1 MVRLSVFMIIAG
13 CALSPINVFGQGETV
28 LPFLLFSP
36 SAEQSGMG
44 MAAVANH
51 TGDPLAFMTN
61 PAQLGIVGLRQGLSF
76 GYNYVKISLPY
87 GLPDHSF
94 TTAGLS
100 AGWRVW
106 SSADGLSEAGV
117 GVGIARTY
125 QNLGEFIETGESGP
139 EEIGTFTAYEWS
151 HNLAIGAGVHSWVDL
166 TVGITLRNV
175 YSRLSNFNVQLQG
188 RYGAATAD
196 IVDYGFYLDIPCLKI
211 TDRALGTPF
220 GTGQHFSPFVD
231 VSAGIS
237 RNNMGQ
243 ESITYVAG
251 AQADPLPRT
260 AHAGIGIDLGTSFT
274 EKGVAFTPIE
284 FRWTVDVS
292 DLLVKRYP
300 EIMDSLGALVQG
312 SRWDYKGTLGD
323 MGFFDQ
329 VIGGHRN
336 PTNTMRKGWELGVL
350 DVFSVR
356 GGRALGPLSDIK
368 TSGFGFRLRGISSLL
383 RLVDIVPKGG
393 TVMDFIMSR
402 CDLRYD
408 HSEYDT
414 GYGGSMKYDG
424 LGVNISY

>member
-1 MVRLSVFMIIAG
+1 MVRLSLLMIIVG
-13 CALSPINVFGQGETV
+13 WVLSPVNVFGQGETS

-51 TGDPLAFMTN
+51 TSDPLAFMTN
-61 PAQLGIVGLRQGLSF
+61 PAQLGMVGLRQGLSV
-76 GYNYVKISLPY
+76 GYNYSGISLPY
-87 GLPDHSF
+87 GLPAHRF

-125 QNLGEFIETGESGP
+125 QNLGEFIETGETGP
-139 EEIGTFTAYEWS
+139 EEIGKFTASEWS
-151 HNLAIGAGVHSWVDL
+151 HNIAIGAGIRSWVDL
-166 TVGITLRNV
+166 TVGVTLRNV
-175 YSRLSNFNVQLQG
+175 YSKLANFDVQRQG
-188 RYGAATAD
+188 RSGTGRAET
-196 IVDYGFYLDIPCLKI
+196 VDYGLYLDVPCLKI
-211 TDRALGTPF
+211 ADRAVGASFEARHFFPF
-220 GTGQHFSPFVD
+220 LD

-243 ESITYVAG
+243 ESITYVNAG
-251 AQADPLPRT
+251 QGDPLPRT
-260 AHAGIGIDLGTSFT
+260 AHAGVGIDLGTSFT
-274 EKGVAFTPIE
+274 EKGVTFTPIE
-284 FRWTVDVS
+284 FRWTIDVS
-292 DLLVKRYP
+292 DILVKLNPYV
-300 EIMDSLGALVQG
+300 DSLGNVLPG
-312 SRWDYKGTLGD
+312 PHWDYKDALGD
-323 MGFFDQ
+323 MGFFNQ

-336 PTNTMRKGWELGVL
+336 PTNTMRKGWELSVL

-356 GGRALGPLSDIK
+356 GGRAAGPLSDIK
-368 TSGFGFRLRGISSLL
+368 TSGFGLRLRGIAAILKL
-383 RLVDIVPKGG
+383 MDIVPKEG

-414 GYGGSMKYDG
+414 GYGGSTKYDG
-424 LGVNISY
+424 LGVTISY